1 MRTKEILGKEVLNLN
16 VTILGKVV
24 DFEIDPET
32 YQITGLVINK
42 GNIKEKMNIK
52 KSEDI
57 IPVDMVS
64 KVGDKILL
72 KDLLTSGRGI
82 ALRESG

>member
-57 IPVDMVS
+57 IPVGMVS

-72 KDLLTSGRGI
+72 KDLS
-82 ALRESG
+82 EEE